1 MAIQKSRT
9 PIRDSLNATISA
21 LQELR
26 NSPNLVG
33 LLREYEAADQRY
45 CSALAIN
52 AARAMDG
59 FFATIA
65 CEMHVEGKPET
76 YANEVTCAIDGNL
89 SFVLMEAADQL
100 DADEVERKRERDP
113 DEWRDAMQDRQ
124 MIDGRAA

>member
-1 MAIQKSRT
+1 MQKSRT
-9 PIRDSLNATISA
+9 PIRDSLNTTIAA

-26 NSPNLVG
+26 NSPKLAG
-33 LLREYEAADQRY
+33 ALREYEAADQRY
-45 CSALAIN
+45 CSDLVLE

-89 SFVLMEAADQL
+89 SFTLMEAADQL
-100 DADEVERKRERDP
+100 DADEAERKRERDP

-124 MIDGRAA
+124 MIDGRSA